1 MFPLADENSGG
12 CSGDDCGTACSMPGA
27 SPNPKP
33 APEQPVHPLSNA
45 LSACCALEGEIV
57 L

>member
-1 MFPLADENSGG
+1 MFLLADENSGG
-12 CSGDDCGTACSMPGA
+12 CSGDDYGTACSMPGA

-33 APEQPVHPLSNA
+33 APEQPVHPLSSA
-45 LSACCALEGEIV
+45 LSAWCALEGEIV